1 MFSNCKNISQQFHKL
16 LLYSVCTECDCM
28 HGVCNKG
35 PEGDGQCLCQP
46 PYTGKRC
53 DQGETMTYTGIRLH
67 QTVELQIIA
76 LNLIKSF
83 MNIQ

>member
-1 MFSNCKNISQQFHKL
+1 MYEGDRTQRNIRKVENKL
-16 LLYSVCTECDCM
+16 HLLKCICVCTECDCV

-53 DQGETMTYTGIRLH
+53 DKGKLMTH
-67 QTVELQIIA
+67 WII
-76 LNLIKSF
+76 F
-83 MNIQ
+83 V